1 MAVDLNRIA
10 TAALESFLQEDEQP
24 ARREESRNHHFG
36 GVGAIAV
43 GVGLAVAARAAYNRA
58 RGIDLEQIAG
68 AVEDKLGGGVGRN
81 GKT

>member
-10 TAALESFLQEDEQP
+10 AAALESFLGEDEQP
-24 ARREESRNHHFG
+24 ARQNESRNHHLS
-36 GVGAIAV
+36 GVGAVAV

-58 RGIDLEQIAG
+58 RRIDLEQIAG